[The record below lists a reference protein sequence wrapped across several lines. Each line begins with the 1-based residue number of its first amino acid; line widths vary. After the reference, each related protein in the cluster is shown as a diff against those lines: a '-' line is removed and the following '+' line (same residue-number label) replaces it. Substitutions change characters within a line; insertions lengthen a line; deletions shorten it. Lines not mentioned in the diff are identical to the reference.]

1 MTALKTV
8 DQMEKLAVAG
18 TFCGLWGHR
27 PKLIVLSTGEQLK
40 IDTPTNSR
48 LRAVNAAKRLAKESG
63 LTVVEVTCPKCHKSS
78 HAEYARGQRDALLA
92 VDEQVGRVKKQAAD
106 LLRHMEEERPGD
118 NKAIEGRLRGLD
130 EALRE
135 VKALLARVGREG

>member
-1 MTALKTV
+1 MTALKAV
-8 DQMEKLAVAG
+8 DQMEKLAVVG
-18 TFCGLWGHR
+18 TFRSLWGYM
-27 PKLIVLSTGEQLK
+27 PKLIVLSTGEQIK
-40 IDTPTNSR
+40 INTLTNSR
-48 LRAVNAAKRLAKESG
+48 LKAVNAAKRLAKESG
-63 LTVVEVTCPKCHKSS
+63 LTVVEVTCPKCNKSS

-92 VDEQVGRVKKQAAD
+92 ADDQIGRVKKQAAD

-135 VKALLARVGREG
+135 IKALLARVGREG